1 MTKLE
6 EQVYE
11 IYEQRQSKLTLRLEN
26 ILLKYLPLLKDSDI
40 SYELKVKNNLFNRHQ
55 VIFSKDKKAAA
66 MEIQEVAVKSEEE
79 LQRAFHY
86 NDFVIYR
93 FWLLEKD
100 EDTESKPGSFCRM
113 YPSKLF
119 SFNENNFRYDV
130 FLIWLKENL
139 IDES

>member
-6 EQVYE
+6 EKVYE
-11 IYEQRQSKLTLRLEN
+11 IYEQRQSKIKLRLEN
-26 ILLKYLPLLKDSDI
+26 ILIKYLPLLKDSDI
-40 SYELKVKNNLFNRHQ
+40 GYELKVKDNLFNRHQ

-79 LQRAFHY
+79 LQPFY
-86 NDFVIYR
+86 YDEDFVVYK

-100 EDTESKPGSFCRM
+100 EDIESKPGSFCRM
-113 YPSKLF
+113 CPSKFF
-119 SFNENNFRYDV
+119 SFNEINFKYDV
-130 FLIWLKENL
+130 FLIWLKNNL